1 MEPRD
6 RGVADAIIRKQRADR
21 RTRVQSAGSGG
32 RRDARPRGLAATSP
46 AVAYVGALLVVPFLL
61 LLYVSFHHADPVTVW
76 RAGYTLDNYAQLVRS
91 PVYVDSLVGTARA
104 GAVVTLLCLVLGYPV
119 AHFIARSR
127 SHFVPLVTAVVVI
140 PLFVSVVVR
149 SFGWMVLL
157 GREGSINDLLL
168 ALGLTTERQQ
178 LLYTEGAVGVG
189 LVHILIPL
197 MILPIA
203 SVLKGIDT
211 SLEDAAR
218 SLGASGYRVFWTVLL
233 PLSLPGVAAGSVLVF
248 SHVIAAFVLP
258 ALIGSERVKLMA
270 TMIYQ
275 QVMVVGN
282 VPLGAALGAV
292 MVVATFAVIGAAQVL
307 SRRLAS

>member
-1 MEPRD
+1 
-6 RGVADAIIRKQRADR
+6 VSA
-21 RTRVQSAGSGG
+21 AGSGVRAG
-32 RRDARPRGLAATSP
+32 SPATPRVTGRPRALAATSP
-46 AVAYVGALLVVPFLL
+46 AVLYVGALLVVPFVLL
-61 LLYVSFHHADPVTVW
+61 VYISLHRGDPVTVW
-76 RAGYTLDNYAQLVRS
+76 TGSFTLHNYAQLVRS
-91 PVYVDSLVGTARA
+91 PVYADSLVGTARLA
-104 GAVVTLLCLVLGYPV
+104 AVVTLLCLLLGYPV
-119 AHFIARSR
+119 AYFIARSR

-157 GREGSINDLLL
+157 GREGSVNDLLL
-168 ALGLTTERQQ
+168 ALGLTAERQQ

-203 SVLKGIDT
+203 SVLRGIDT
-211 SLEDAAR
+211 ALEDAAR
-218 SLGASGYRVFWTVLL
+218 SLGAPGHRVFSTVIL

-282 VPLGAALGAV
+282 VPLGAALGVV
-292 MVVATFAVIGAAQVL
+292 MVIATFAVIGAAQVL
-307 SRRLAS
+307 SRRLAA